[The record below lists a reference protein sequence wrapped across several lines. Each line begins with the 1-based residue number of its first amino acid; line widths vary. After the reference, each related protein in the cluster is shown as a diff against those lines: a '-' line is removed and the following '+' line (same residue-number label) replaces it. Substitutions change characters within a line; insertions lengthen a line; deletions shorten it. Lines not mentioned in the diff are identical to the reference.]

1 MRDLWNEVAR
11 LSPAKR
17 ELLLAKLR
25 RANVVPPWLEKLAAS
40 SGRMTVAAMQAEAV
54 LDPVIDPRTVAPAD
68 VTRAPRAIL
77 LTGATGYVGAF
88 LLDAL
93 LRHTSAHV
101 ICLARAA
108 DDAAALERVRANLC
122 AYGLDDRAGESV
134 HASHTEREV
143 VADTRISAVAGDL
156 TQPRFGLTPARYDEL
171 ARQIDVVHHCGAV
184 VKWTYPFKALRAA
197 NVGGTIEILR
207 FATTARA
214 KPVHFISTVGVFTSP
229 EYARDAVGE
238 DEPLE
243 NSGPLYGGY
252 AQTKWVAE
260 RLVRIAGER
269 GLPVAVYRPNVGP
282 HSGTGAFNADD
293 HVTRMLK
300 GCIQFGSAPELGW
313 RVSGAPVVFVAD
325 AIALLANDPA
335 ALGGTYHLSNPRD
348 VAWNDL
354 VRWFAARGYPL
365 ALRPYAEWKDT
376 FLAAGDAQRDNVLR
390 SFTPIFS
397 ESTLE
402 LAKLPRFDCT
412 RTNALLAPQG
422 VTCPP
427 IDDALLETSLG
438 GYVRAGYLQPP
449 PAASASPDARYRSDV
464 MLGMKK

>member
-1 MRDLWNEVAR
+1 MRDLWNEIAR

-25 RANVVPPWLEKLAAS
+25 RANVVPPWLERLAAS
-40 SGRMTVAAMQAEAV
+40 SGRMTVAEMQAQAV
-54 LDPVIDPRTVAPAD
+54 LDPAIDPRAVPAAALD
-68 VTRAPRAIL
+68 RAPRTIL
-77 LTGATGYVGAF
+77 LTGATGFVGAF

-93 LRHTSAHV
+93 LRHTSARV
-101 ICLARAA
+101 LCLARA
-108 DDAAALERVRANLC
+108 DGDAAARERVCANLR
-122 AYGLDDRAGESV
+122 AYGLDEHAADPRVAG
-134 HASHTEREV
+134 
-143 VADTRISAVAGDL
+143 VAGDL
-156 TQPRFGLTPARYDEL
+156 TLPRLGLAPARYDEL
-171 ARQIDVVHHCGAV
+171 ARDVDAVHHCGAV

-197 NVGGTIEILR
+197 NVGGTIEMLR

-214 KPVHFISTVGVFTSP
+214 KPVHFVSTVGVFTSP
-229 EYARDAVGE
+229 EYAREAVDE

-269 GLPVAVYRPNVGP
+269 GLPVAIYRPNVGP
-282 HSGTGAFNADD
+282 DSRTGAFNADD
-293 HVTRMLK
+293 HVTRMIK
-300 GCIQFGSAPELGW
+300 GCIQFGSAPELDW
-313 RVSGAPVVFVAD
+313 RVSGAPADYVGD
-325 AIALLANDPA
+325 AIALIANEPGA
-335 ALGGTYHLSNPRD
+335 PGGTFHLSNEHD
-348 VAWNDL
+348 IAWNDL

-365 ALRPYAEWKDT
+365 SLEPYARWKDA
-376 FLAAGDAQRDNVLR
+376 FLAAMDAQPDNVLR

-402 LAKLPRFDCT
+402 LAKLPRFACA
-412 RTNALLAPQG
+412 RTNAVLGPAG

-427 IDDALLETSLG
+427 IDDALLATSLG
-438 GYVRAGYLQPP
+438 GYVRAGYLEPP
-449 PAASASPDARYRSDV
+449 SPAVASPDARYRSDV